1 MISFMTCH
9 IISRGYN
16 GVKDVKLRW
25 LDQHFPNH
33 EVIVE
38 IDNPNSIHTF
48 NWFEEEEHAERKCN
62 QFKLIDLTRE
72 ELYAKGVLA
81 ILDDD
86 EE

>member
-1 MISFMTCH
+1 M
-9 IISRGYN
+9 
-16 GVKDVKLRW
+16 
-25 LDQHFPNH
+25 
-33 EVIVE
+33 E

-81 ILDDD
+81 IIDDD